1 MKVPP
6 NSAIGVGPGSP
17 DYSKIVVQAMAKS
30 WPLGAATLD
39 VGSWNRDEV
48 EPSGKLKIPVWSLRK
63 MCFGGRGD
71 LKTATG
77 SPKHRQQ
84 PGYLDIAKGE
94 K

>member
-1 MKVPP
+1 MGKSLPP
-6 NSAIGVGPGSP
+6 
-17 DYSKIVVQAMAKS
+17 
-30 WPLGAATLD
+30 GAANLD
-39 VGSWNRDEV
+39 VGSWKRDEV
-48 EPSGKLKIPVWSLRK
+48 EPSGRLKMPVWPLRK
-63 MCFGGRGD
+63 VCFGEGAD